1 MSKTYNWLVDKAI
14 EVAEHARGQAQP
26 ERGQA
31 LARVAQVYADL
42 ARIAS
47 DRELRGQGQ

>member
-1 MSKTYNWLVDKAI
+1 MSRTYSWLVDKAV
-14 EVAEHARGQAQP
+14 EVAENARGQAQP
-26 ERGQA
+26 ERMQA